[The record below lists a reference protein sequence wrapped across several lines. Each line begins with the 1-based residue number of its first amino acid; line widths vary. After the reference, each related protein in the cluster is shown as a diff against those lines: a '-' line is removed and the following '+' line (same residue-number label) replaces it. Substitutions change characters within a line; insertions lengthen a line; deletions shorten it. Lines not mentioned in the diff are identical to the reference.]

1 MIKINLL
8 EEVKA
13 GAAPGASIKDE
24 GRKAPVAPE
33 QKRKNI
39 IFGSEIA
46 VALAIIGIWYFTL
59 GSKYDTLLNQK
70 IEKDS
75 ELNKIKNLISEVEKF
90 RERKNLLEKQINL
103 IEELKM
109 KQQGPADLMM
119 QLYENLPDQVALIKV
134 KQEADT
140 LTIDAEAMNDQSV
153 SKFYENLDKS
163 AHFEGIVPG
172 KKIKTARGIT
182 FDLSCTFI
190 INPEVRAKQLAESSK
205 KRGGAFK

>member
-8 EEVKA
+8 TEVKA
-13 GAAPGASIKDE
+13 GAAPGPAAKDE
-24 GRKAPVAPE
+24 GKKAAVAPE

-75 ELNKIKNLISEVEKF
+75 ELNKIKNLIAEVEKF
-90 RERKNLLEKQINL
+90 RERKNLLERQINL

-119 QLYENLPDQVALIKV
+119 QLYNNLPDQVALIKV
-134 KQEADT
+134 RQDGDR

-163 AHFEGIVPG
+163 DHFEDVIPG
-172 KKIKTARGIT
+172 RKVKTAKGIT
-182 FDLSCTFI
+182 FDLSCAFI
-190 INPEVRAKQLAESSK
+190 INPEARAKQLAEASN

>member
-1 MIKINLL
+1 LIKINLL

-13 GAAPGASIKDE
+13 GAAPGADVK
-24 GRKAPVAPE
+24 GGGGKAPVAPE

-119 QLYENLPDQVALIKV
+119 QLYQNLPDQVALIKV

-190 INPEVRAKQLAESSK
+190 INPEARAKQLVESSK

>member
-13 GAAPGASIKDE
+13 GTAPGVSPKGDE
-24 GRKAPVAPE
+24 VKTPVAPE

-39 IFGSEIA
+39 IFGSEIV

-75 ELNKIKNLISEVEKF
+75 ELNKIKNLIAEVEKF
-90 RERKNLLEKQINL
+90 RERKSLLEKQINL

-119 QLYENLPDQVALIKV
+119 QLYNNLPDQVALVRI
-134 KQEADT
+134 KQEGDT
-140 LTIDAEAMNDQSV
+140 ISIDAEAMNDQSV

-163 AHFEGIVPG
+163 NHFDGIVPG
-172 KKIKTARGIT
+172 KKVKTSKGIT

-190 INPEVRAKQLAESSK
+190 INPEARAKQLEEMAK
-205 KRGGAFK
+205 KRAGAFK

>member
-1 MIKINLL
+1 LIKINLL

-13 GAAPGASIKDE
+13 GTAPGAAIKDE
-24 GRKAPVAPE
+24 SRKAAVAPE

-46 VALAIIGIWYFTL
+46 VALIIIGIWYFTL
-59 GSKYDTLLNQK
+59 GNKYDTLLNQK

-90 RERKNLLEKQINL
+90 RERKNLLERQINL

-140 LTIDAEAMNDQSV
+140 LNIDAEAMNDQSV

-163 AHFEGIVPG
+163 THFEGIVPG

-190 INPEVRAKQLAESSK
+190 INPEARAKQLAEGSK
-205 KRGGAFK
+205 KRVGAFK

>member
-1 MIKINLL
+1 LIKINLL